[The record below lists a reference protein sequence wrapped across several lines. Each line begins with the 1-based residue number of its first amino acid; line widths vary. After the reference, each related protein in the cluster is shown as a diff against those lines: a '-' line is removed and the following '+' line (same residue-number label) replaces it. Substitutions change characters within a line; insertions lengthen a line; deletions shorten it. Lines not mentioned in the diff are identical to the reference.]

1 MKKYIGLFFLILIV
15 WRANNHLQAQHPQA
29 IPLKHGAHRNELRRT
44 DAAMNTWRSHGL
56 GQFIHYGLYSIL
68 AGKWNGEYY
77 NGAAEWIRS
86 WNKIDKEAYDSLNKQ
101 FNPTAFNPVQWA
113 AMGKQMGAKY
123 VTITTKHHDGF
134 CLWPSK
140 YTNYT
145 VANSPYKKDMIG
157 PLVKAYDAQGID
169 VHLYFSVMDWSH
181 PDWRTDIK
189 SEEDSLAFER
199 FKTFTTH
206 QLLELVEMYPT
217 IKGIWFDGTWDKS
230 WKLNGAY
237 SDYLEQLL
245 KSKIPGLVMGSRLRA
260 DEWGNRG
267 FDANGRLMGDYQQGW
282 ERKLPKRIEDLK
294 GNDWDCIMT
303 MPENGWGYAE
313 KWLGHWKT
321 TYELLEMLAHCV
333 SLDGNFVINFGP
345 KGNGSFDDKEIKNA
359 REVGSWMKIN
369 NRAIYNCGYA
379 AGWEKQ
385 DWGYFTQP
393 YNDSNKLYMIV
404 FNKPISG
411 KLKVVPPQSIA
422 IHKITVLQDPL
433 QQVTTEKL
441 DYGGSNIIVPKLN
454 NKTEPFV
461 IELQLKPSTT
471 KSNEQKAKT

>member
-1 MKKYIGLFFLILIV
+1 MKKQVALIFILAALI
-15 WRANNHLQAQHPQA
+15 ANNYLQAQSPQKV
-29 IPLKHGAHRNELRRT
+29 PLKHGANRNEPRRT
-44 DAAMNTWRSHGL
+44 DAAMNTWRGHGL

-68 AGKWNGEYY
+68 AGKWNGAYY

-86 WNKIDKEAYDSLNKQ
+86 WNKMDKKAYDSLNKQ
-101 FNPTAFNPVQWA
+101 FNPTAFNPLQWA

-134 CLWPSK
+134 CLWPSR

-157 PLVKAYDAQGID
+157 PLVKAYDAKGID

-189 SEEDSLAFER
+189 SVDDSLAFER
-199 FKTFTTH
+199 FKTFTTN
-206 QLLELVEMYPT
+206 QLLELVQLYPT
-217 IKGIWFDGTWDKS
+217 IKGLWFDGTWDKS

-245 KSKIPGLVMGSRLRA
+245 KNKIPGLIIGSRLRA

-267 FDANGRLMGDYQQGW
+267 FDANGQLMGDYQQGW
-282 ERKLPKRIEDLK
+282 ERKLPKKIEDLK

-303 MPENGWGYAE
+303 IPENGWGYAE

-333 SLDGNFVINFGP
+333 SMDGNFVINFGP
-345 KGNGSFDDKEIKNA
+345 KGNGAFDDKEVKNA
-359 REVGSWMKIN
+359 KEVGDWMQIN

-379 AGWEKQ
+379 DGWEKQ
-385 DWGYFTQP
+385 DWGYYTKP
-393 YNDSNKLYMIV
+393 YNDSTTVYMIV
-404 FNKPISG
+404 FNTPISG
-411 KLKVVPPQSIA
+411 NLKVLPPINRA
-422 IHKITVLQDPL
+422 IEKLTIVGQPV
-433 QQVTTEKL
+433 QVIGIEKL
-441 DYGGSNIIVPKLN
+441 DYGASYIKVPELN
-454 NKTEPFV
+454 TKTEPFV
-461 IELQLKPSTT
+461 IEVKLKTNTT
-471 KSNEQKAKT
+471 IGTEQKAKT